1 MSDTHAD
8 APDAMPPRKLSE
20 RVAAVSLTSLPP
32 TRLDVFSD
40 PVAYD
45 SLRDAFLPKNIA
57 ALIAMCAFAS
67 ALAFATNRF
76 VTGDWSTLGVWGVV
90 AAMSTL
96 AVAAALT
103 VATRRPLVLRQR
115 ERFWRLLTAQGAAT
129 LTWLYIVGLLVDDF
143 FSILGLAALVALVF
157 NDTRYLY
164 DDRILRRQYL
174 VPAVVVDVA
183 LGLLWLLRPEA
194 AARIVPTRGGLLV
207 FGAVQLG
214 LVVLTQGLIVTVG
227 QQNRDRDLRA
237 REMQDLTRQLAV
249 YRKER
254 EVLER
259 AARLM
264 TSGLSSVKFAHDVAS
279 PISALTM
286 AVEGARV
293 SVARLGPD
301 GPADPQAREDLVE
314 ILDIAQAACDRMRAM
329 ADTHAT
335 ALKRRDP
342 VEPVEIGA
350 LIARAWKE
358 ALATLDTHGARG
370 VVEPSIELAPS
381 PVYVTAGH
389 ASTFANLLTNGALQA
404 PDRPLEVRGTVCDA
418 WFYRVT
424 IRDRGVAAGL
434 RPQTIARIERALS
447 LDDDR
452 PEGDAPK
459 RYRGYGIALSIGRVL
474 AVRYNGWLSVREPE
488 EGDGVEFCVVLPR
501 VAPEEIPHEA
511 NEPEQYAN

>member
-1 MSDTHAD
+1 MSSARAD
-8 APDAMPPRKLSE
+8 ATAEAPPRKLSA

-32 TRLDVFSD
+32 TRADVFND
-40 PVAYD
+40 PEAYEAQ
-45 SLRDAFLPKNIA
+45 RDAFLPKNIA
-57 ALIAMCAFAS
+57 ALVAMTTFAS

-76 VTGDWSTLGVWGVV
+76 LTGDWSTLGVWGVV
-90 AAMSTL
+90 ASMATL
-96 AVAAALT
+96 AVASALT
-103 VATRRPLVLRQR
+103 VATRRPLLLRQR
-115 ERFWRLLTAQGAAT
+115 ERFWQVLTAQGAAL
-129 LTWLYIVGLLVDDF
+129 LTWLYLVSLLVDDF
-143 FSILGLAALVALVF
+143 FSILGLAALLALIF

-164 DDRILRRQYL
+164 DSPLLRRQYL

-183 LGLLWLLRPEA
+183 LGLLWLLRPDA
-194 AARIVPTRGGLLV
+194 AARVVPARGGVLV

-227 QQNRDRDLRA
+227 RQNRDRDVRG

-264 TSGLSSVKFAHDVAS
+264 TSGLASVKFAHDVAS

-293 SVARLGPD
+293 SVAQLAD
-301 GPADPQAREDLVE
+301 GADPQAREDLVE
-314 ILDIAQAACDRMRAM
+314 ILDIAQGACDRMRAM
-329 ADTHAT
+329 ADAHAT

-342 VEPVEIGA
+342 VEPVAVDA
-350 LIARAWKE
+350 LLARAWKE
-358 ALATLDTHGARG
+358 ALATLETHGERG
-370 VVEPSIELAPS
+370 VAEPSIELAPS
-381 PVYVTAGH
+381 SVYVTAGH

-404 PDRPLEVRGTVCDA
+404 IDRPLEVRGAVCDE

-424 IRDRGVAAGL
+424 IRDRGVSAEL
-434 RPQTIARIERALS
+434 RPQALARIERALS

-452 PEGDAPK
+452 PTADAPK
-459 RYRGYGIALSIGRVL
+459 RYRGYGIALGIGRVL
-474 AVRYNGWLSVREPE
+474 AVRYNGWLSARAPDD
-488 EGDGVEFCVVLPR
+488 GDGVEFCVVLPR
-501 VAPEEIPHEA
+501 VEPEEIPPES
-511 NEPEQYAN
+511 NEPEQYAR